1 MSAIHFDTNA
11 LIALPLWVRADHPVI
26 QRVQQG
32 TPAAACALVWYEF
45 VCGPVCDEHKQ
56 LARFLLAGR
65 IEPVTEV
72 AAELAGRLYNATGR
86 MRRTRTDAL
95 IAACAISK
103 GAEFATLNRADFEPF
118 VEFGLAL
125 L

>member
-1 MSAIHFDTNA
+1 MNTHNS
-11 LIALPLWVRADHPVI
+11 RA
-26 QRVQQG
+26 
-32 TPAAACALVWYEF
+32 
-45 VCGPVCDEHKQ
+45 
-56 LARFLLAGR
+56 LLAGR

-72 AAELAGRLYNATGR
+72 AAEVAGRLYNATGR

>member
-1 MSAIHFDTNA
+1 MRHGS
-11 LIALPLWVRADHPVI
+11 L
-26 QRVQQG
+26 
-32 TPAAACALVWYEF
+32 AAACVLVRYEF
-45 VCGPVCDEHKQ
+45 SGGPVSDEHKQ
-56 LARFLLAGR
+56 LARALLAGR

-72 AAELAGRLYNATGR
+72 AAELAGRLYNATDR